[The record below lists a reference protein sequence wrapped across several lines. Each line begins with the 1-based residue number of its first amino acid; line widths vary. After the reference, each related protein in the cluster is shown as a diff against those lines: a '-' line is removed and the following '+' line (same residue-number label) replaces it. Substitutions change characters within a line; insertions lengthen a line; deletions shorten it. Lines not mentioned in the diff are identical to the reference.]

1 MPFHNMYNLV
11 QSNKAVPFVI
21 FFIASAPGFMSASI
35 LSPFN
40 SAAVEQIGG
49 VFIEGIITIEIV
61 QVVEVH

>member
-1 MPFHNMYNLV
+1 
-11 QSNKAVPFVI
+11 
-21 FFIASAPGFMSASI
+21 MSASI